1 MTMMIML
8 IMFYLYHNPSDD
20 DDDDDDDGENG
31 AVQNDAF
38 RVRSKAMH
46 FARVPKRGPHPYLSI
61 KI

>member
-8 IMFYLYHNPSDD
+8 IMFYLYHNPSD